1 MPESKPTQTSFSEP
15 QKTST
20 WAEAFTV
27 LCQKLRVEEPTLEEA
42 LENGPKFDVYSGED
56 RAGRTLVS
64 FGVKDPTQRVTPEY
78 EAEVKAEY
86 RAEHPEMPEEHFEAA
101 WQRDKHY
108 LL

>member
-1 MPESKPTQTSFSEP
+1 MPESKPTQTSSPEP
-15 QKTST
+15 PTTST

-27 LCQKLRVEEPTLEEA
+27 LCQELGVEEPTLEEA
-42 LENGPKFDVYSGED
+42 LADFQDSFVHSGED

-86 RAEHPEMPEEHFEAA
+86 RAENPEMDQALFDAA
-101 WQRDKHY
+101 WERDKSI